1 MAVRAAGTST
11 FAPHCLKTMGSNLI
25 GNPNMMSS
33 RFNRTGL
40 ACALAVGLLGAVAG
54 CSGSSS
60 TPSGPSSPSGPPG
73 LSAGPQGASATQ
85 VSVVTVQPENQP
97 VTTELSGRT
106 RSRLSAEIRPQVGG
120 IVQQRLFEE
129 GALVKAGQVLY
140 QLDPASYKAAY
151 ASAQA
156 SVAKSEATVN
166 AAKVTARRNAELAK
180 IEAVSQQ
187 TSEDSQA
194 TLQQAE
200 ADLGVARAALD
211 TARINLGFTRI
222 TAPIAGR
229 IEASTVTPGA
239 LVTASQ
245 TTALTTVQQLDPI
258 HVDVT
263 QSTTELLRLQREL
276 AAGTLKGSG
285 EKGEASV
292 KLLLE
297 DGSTYAHAG
306 RLQFSSATVSEGT
319 GAVTLRILVPNPER
333 TLLPGMYVRAVLEEG
348 VAEQALLVPQQGVTR
363 TASGDASALVVV
375 AGDKVEKRA
384 LKVSRAVGNR
394 WQVTEGLKAGD
405 RVIVEGSLKVKPG
418 DTVKPVAA
426 DATTVA
432 SAGSASGAATAA
444 AR

>member
-1 MAVRAAGTST
+1 MD
-11 FAPHCLKTMGSNLI
+11 SNLI
-25 GNPNMMSS
+25 GILNMSS
-33 RFNRTGL
+33 RFIRTGL
-40 ACALAVGLLGAVAG
+40 ACALAIGLLGAIAG

-60 TPSGPSSPSGPPG
+60 SSSALPG
-73 LSAGPQGASATQ
+73 APQGLAAAQ
-85 VSVVTVQPENQP
+85 VGVVTVQPENQP

-180 IEAVSQQ
+180 IEAVSKQ

-200 ADLGVARAALD
+200 ADLGVARAALE

-245 TTALTTVQQLDPI
+245 TTALTTVQQLDPVY
-258 HVDVT
+258 VDVT
-263 QSTTELLRLQREL
+263 QSTTELLQLQREL
-276 AAGTLKGSG
+276 AAGTLKNGSAD
-285 EKGEASV
+285 KAEASV

-297 DGSTYAHAG
+297 DGTTYAHAG
-306 RLQFSSATVSEGT
+306 RLQFSSVTVNEGT

-333 TLLPGMYVRAVLEEG
+333 TLLPGMYMRAVLEQG
-348 VAEQALLVPQQGVTR
+348 VAEGALLVLQQGVTR
-363 TASGDASALVVV
+363 TANGDASALVVTSEN
-375 AGDKVEKRA
+375 KVEKRA

-394 WQVTEGLKAGD
+394 WQVIEGLKAGE
-405 RVIVEGSLKVKPG
+405 RVIVEGSLKVKAG
-418 DTVKPVAA
+418 DTVKAVDAA
-426 DATTVA
+426 GATTVA
-432 SAGSASGAATAA
+432 GAQASTTA
-444 AR
+444 R

>member
-1 MAVRAAGTST
+1 MDSK
-11 FAPHCLKTMGSNLI
+11 PDWNLL
-25 GNPNMMSS
+25 NMSS
-33 RFNRTGL
+33 RFIRTGL
-40 ACALAVGLLGAVAG
+40 ACALAIGLLGAIAG

-60 TPSGPSSPSGPPG
+60 APPQ
-73 LSAGPQGASATQ
+73 LPAAQ
-85 VSVVTVQPENQP
+85 VGVVTIQPENQP
-97 VTTELSGRT
+97 ITTELSGRT
-106 RSRLSAEIRPQVGG
+106 RARLSAEIRPQVGG

-140 QLDPASYKAAY
+140 QLDPASYKASY

-156 SVAKSEATVN
+156 SVAKAEATVN
-166 AAKVTARRNAELAK
+166 SAKVTARRNAELAK
-180 IEAVSQQ
+180 IDAVSQQ
-187 TSEDSQA
+187 TNDDSQA

-200 ADLGVARAALD
+200 AELGVARASLD

-276 AAGTLKGSG
+276 AAGTLKSSG
-285 EKGEASV
+285 DKSEASV

-297 DGSTYAHAG
+297 DGTVYAHAG
-306 RLQFSSATVSEGT
+306 RLQFASVTVSEGT

-348 VAEQALLVPQQGVTR
+348 VAERALLVPQQGVTR
-363 TASGDASALVVV
+363 TASGDASALVVT
-375 AGDKVEKRA
+375 ADNKVEKRA

-394 WQVTEGLKAGD
+394 WQVTDGLKAGE
-405 RVIVEGSLKVKPG
+405 RVIVEGSLKVKVG
-418 DTVKPVAA
+418 DTVKPVTA
-426 DATTVA
+426 DTTATVA
-432 SAGSASGAATAA
+432 SAASGGTS
-444 AR
+444 R

>member
-1 MAVRAAGTST
+1 
-11 FAPHCLKTMGSNLI
+11 MGSNLI
-25 GNPNMMSS
+25 GTPLNMSS
-33 RFNRTGL
+33 RFIRTGL
-40 ACALAVGLLGAVAG
+40 ACALAAGLLGAIAG
-54 CSGSSS
+54 CSGSSA
-60 TPSGPSSPSGPPG
+60 SSS
-73 LSAGPQGASATQ
+73 SAPPQGAPAAQ
-85 VSVVTVQPENQP
+85 VSVVTVQPQNQS

-106 RSRLSAEIRPQVGG
+106 RARLSAEIRPQVGG

-140 QLDPASYKAAY
+140 QLDPATYKAAY

-156 SVAKSEATVN
+156 SVAKAESTVN

-276 AAGTLKGSG
+276 AAGTLKSG
-285 EKGEASV
+285 GERGERGERGEASV

-297 DGSTYAHAG
+297 DGTAYAHAG
-306 RLQFSSATVSEGT
+306 RLQFSSVTVSEST

-363 TASGDASALVVV
+363 TASGDASALVVT
-375 AGDKVEKRA
+375 ADNKVEKRA

-394 WQVTEGLKAGD
+394 WQVTEGLKAGE
-405 RVIVEGSLKVKPG
+405 RVIVEGSLRVKPG

-432 SAGSASGAATAA
+432 AVATATA
-444 AR
+444 TATAH

>member
-1 MAVRAAGTST
+1 MAVRVAGTST
-11 FAPHCLKTMGSNLI
+11 FAPHSLKTMGSNLI
-25 GNPNMMSS
+25 GTPNMMSS

-40 ACALAVGLLGAVAG
+40 ACALAIGLLGAVAG

-60 TPSGPSSPSGPPG
+60 TSPGPSSPSGPPG
-73 LSAGPQGASATQ
+73 LAAGPQGASATQ

-156 SVAKSEATVN
+156 TVAKSEATVN

-180 IEAVSQQ
+180 IEAVSKQ

-200 ADLGVARAALD
+200 AELGVARAALD

-258 HVDVT
+258 YVDVT

-276 AAGTLKGSG
+276 AAGTLKGSSD
-285 EKGEASV
+285 KSEASV

-297 DGSTYAHAG
+297 DGSTYGHAG
-306 RLQFSSATVSEGT
+306 RLQFSSVTVNEGT
-319 GAVTLRILVPNPER
+319 GAVTLRILVPNPDR

-348 VAEQALLVPQQGVTR
+348 VAEGALLIPQQGVTR
-363 TASGDASALVVV
+363 TASGDASALVVT
-375 AGDKVEKRA
+375 ADGKVEKRA

-394 WQVTEGLKAGD
+394 WQVTDGLKAGE
-405 RVIVEGSLKVKPG
+405 RVIVEGSLKVKAG
-418 DTVKPVAA
+418 DTVKTVAA
-426 DATTVA
+426 SDATVA
-432 SAGSASGAATAA
+432 RAGAAVAPS

>member
-1 MAVRAAGTST
+1 
-11 FAPHCLKTMGSNLI
+11 MGSNLI
-25 GNPNMMSS
+25 GNPPMSS
-33 RFNRTGL
+33 RFTRTGI
-40 ACALAVGLLGAVAG
+40 ACALALGLLGGIAG

-60 TPSGPSSPSGPPG
+60 ASPQPAAPSAP
-73 LSAGPQGASATQ
+73 Q
-85 VSVVTVQPENQP
+85 VSVVTLQPENQP
-97 VTTELSGRT
+97 ITTELSGRT
-106 RSRLSAEIRPQVGG
+106 RARLSAEIRPQVGG

-140 QLDPASYKAAY
+140 QLDPASYKASH

-156 SVAKSEATVN
+156 SVAKAEATLN
-166 AAKVTARRNAELAK
+166 AAKTAARRNAELAK
-180 IEAVSQQ
+180 IDAVSQQ
-187 TSEDSQA
+187 ANDDSQA

-229 IEASTVTPGA
+229 IEASSVTPGA

-263 QSTTELLRLQREL
+263 QSSTELLRLRREL
-276 AAGTLKGSG
+276 ASGALKSSAGNADAS
-285 EKGEASV
+285 EATV
-292 KLLLE
+292 KLMLE
-297 DGSTYAHAG
+297 DGTAYAHPG
-306 RLQFSSATVSEGT
+306 RLQFSSVTVNEGT

-348 VAEQALLVPQQGVTR
+348 VAEQALLVPQQGVSR
-363 TASGDASALVVV
+363 TASGDASALVVT
-375 AGDKVEKRA
+375 AEDKVEKRA

-394 WQVTEGLKAGD
+394 WQVTEGLKAGE
-405 RVIVEGSLKVKPG
+405 RVVVEGSLKVKPG
-418 DTVKPVAA
+418 DTVNPVPAA
-426 DATTVA
+426 DATVA
-432 SAGSASGAATAA
+432 TAATAA
-444 AR
+444 TAATVATTATPR

>member
-1 MAVRAAGTST
+1 MRN
-11 FAPHCLKTMGSNLI
+11 PHT
-25 GNPNMMSS
+25 SS
-33 RFNRTGL
+33 RLTRTGL
-40 ACALAVGLLGAVAG
+40 ACALALGLLGGIAG
-54 CSGSSS
+54 CSGASSAPPQA
-60 TPSGPSSPSGPPG
+60 PSD
-73 LSAGPQGASATQ
+73 SAVAQ
-85 VSVVTVQPENQP
+85 VGVVTLQAQNQP
-97 VTTELSGRT
+97 ITTELSGRT
-106 RSRLSAEIRPQVGG
+106 RARLSAEIRPQVGG

-156 SVAKSEATVN
+156 SVAKAEATLN
-166 AAKVTARRNAELAK
+166 AAKTAARRNAELAK
-180 IEAVSQQ
+180 IDAVSQQ
-187 TSEDSQA
+187 ANDDSQA
-194 TLQQAE
+194 TLQQAQ

-229 IEASTVTPGA
+229 IEASSVTPGA

-263 QSTTELLRLQREL
+263 QSTTELLRLRREL
-276 AAGTLKGSG
+276 ASGALKSADSG
-285 EKGEASV
+285 NGNGNEATV
-292 KLLLE
+292 QLMLE
-297 DGSTYAHAG
+297 DGTAYAHPG
-306 RLQFSSATVSEGT
+306 RLQFSSVTVNEGT

-348 VAEQALLVPQQGVTR
+348 VAEQALLVPQQGVSR
-363 TASGDASALVVV
+363 TASGDASALVVT
-375 AGDKVEKRA
+375 ADDKVEKRA

-394 WQVTEGLKAGD
+394 WQVTEGLKAGE
-405 RVIVEGSLKVKPG
+405 RVIVEGSLKVKAG

-426 DATTVA
+426 ADTAV
-432 SAGSASGAATAA
+432 ATAA
-444 AR
+444 TSTTTTTTTTATVATTR

>member
-1 MAVRAAGTST
+1 
-11 FAPHCLKTMGSNLI
+11 MGSNLI
-25 GNPNMMSS
+25 GTPLNMSS
-33 RFNRTGL
+33 RFIRTGL
-40 ACALAVGLLGAVAG
+40 ACALAAGLLGAIAG
-54 CSGSSS
+54 CSGSSA
-60 TPSGPSSPSGPPG
+60 SSS
-73 LSAGPQGASATQ
+73 SAPPQGAPAAQ
-85 VSVVTVQPENQP
+85 VSVVTVQPQNQP

-106 RSRLSAEIRPQVGG
+106 RARLSAEIRPQVGG

-140 QLDPASYKAAY
+140 QLDPATYKAAY

-156 SVAKSEATVN
+156 SVAKAEATVN

-245 TTALTTVQQLDPI
+245 TTALTTVQHLDPI

-276 AAGTLKGSG
+276 AAGTLKSG
-285 EKGEASV
+285 GERGERGERGEASV

-297 DGSTYAHAG
+297 DGTAYAHAG
-306 RLQFSSATVSEGT
+306 RLQFSSVTVSEST

-363 TASGDASALVVV
+363 TASGDASALVVT
-375 AGDKVEKRA
+375 ADNKVEKRA

-394 WQVTEGLKAGD
+394 WQVTEGLKAGE
-405 RVIVEGSLKVKPG
+405 RVIVEGSLRVKPG

-432 SAGSASGAATAA
+432 AAATATA
-444 AR
+444 H

>member
-1 MAVRAAGTST
+1 
-11 FAPHCLKTMGSNLI
+11 MGSNLI
-25 GNPNMMSS
+25 GTPLNMSS
-33 RFNRTGL
+33 RFIRTGL
-40 ACALAVGLLGAVAG
+40 ACALAAGLLGAIAG
-54 CSGSSS
+54 CSGSSA
-60 TPSGPSSPSGPPG
+60 SSS
-73 LSAGPQGASATQ
+73 SAPPQGAPAAQ
-85 VSVVTVQPENQP
+85 VSVVTVQPQNQP

-106 RSRLSAEIRPQVGG
+106 RARLSAEIRPQVGG

-140 QLDPASYKAAY
+140 QLDPATYKAAY

-156 SVAKSEATVN
+156 SVAKAESTVN

-276 AAGTLKGSG
+276 AAGTLKSGG
-285 EKGEASV
+285 EKGERGERGEASV

-297 DGSTYAHAG
+297 DGTAYAHAG
-306 RLQFSSATVSEGT
+306 RLQFSSVTVSEST

-363 TASGDASALVVV
+363 TASGDASALVVT
-375 AGDKVEKRA
+375 ADNKVEKRA

-394 WQVTEGLKAGD
+394 WQVTEGLKAGE
-405 RVIVEGSLKVKPG
+405 RVIVEGSLRVKPG

-432 SAGSASGAATAA
+432 AAATATA
-444 AR
+444 H

>member
-1 MAVRAAGTST
+1 MD
-11 FAPHCLKTMGSNLI
+11 SNLI
-25 GNPNMMSS
+25 GTLNMSS
-33 RFNRTGL
+33 RFTRTGL
-40 ACALAVGLLGAVAG
+40 ACALALGLLGAIAG
-54 CSGSSS
+54 CSGSSA
-60 TPSGPSSPSGPPG
+60 SPQSLAAPP
-73 LSAGPQGASATQ
+73 AVQ
-85 VSVVTVQPENQP
+85 VGVVTLQPENQP
-97 VTTELSGRT
+97 ITTELSGRT

-140 QLDPASYKAAY
+140 QLDPASYKAAD

-156 SVAKSEATVN
+156 SVAKAEATVN
-166 AAKVTARRNAELAK
+166 AAKTAARRNAELAK
-180 IEAVSQQ
+180 IDAVSQQ
-187 TSEDSQA
+187 TDDDSQA

-258 HVDVT
+258 YIDVT
-263 QSTTELLRLQREL
+263 QSTTDLLRLQREL
-276 AAGTLKGSG
+276 ASGALKSSAD
-285 EKGEASV
+285 KASV
-292 KLLLE
+292 RLMLE
-297 DGSTYAHAG
+297 DGTAYAHAG
-306 RLQFSSATVSEGT
+306 RLQFASVTVNEGT
-319 GAVTLRILVPNPER
+319 GAVTLRVLVPNPER

-363 TASGDASALVVV
+363 TASGDASALVVT
-375 AGDKVEKRA
+375 ADNKVEKRA
-384 LKVSRAVGNR
+384 LKVSRAIGSR
-394 WQVTEGLKAGD
+394 WQVTEGLKAGE
-405 RVIVEGSLKVKPG
+405 RVIVEGSLKVKAG

-426 DATTVA
+426 GDTTNVAT
-432 SAGSASGAATAA
+432 
-444 AR
+444 R

>member
-1 MAVRAAGTST
+1 MRN
-11 FAPHCLKTMGSNLI
+11 PHT
-25 GNPNMMSS
+25 SS
-33 RFNRTGL
+33 RLTRTGL
-40 ACALAVGLLGAVAG
+40 ACALALGLLGGIAG
-54 CSGSSS
+54 CSGASSAPPQA
-60 TPSGPSSPSGPPG
+60 PSD
-73 LSAGPQGASATQ
+73 SAVAQ
-85 VSVVTVQPENQP
+85 VGVVTLHAENQP
-97 VTTELSGRT
+97 ITTELSGRT
-106 RSRLSAEIRPQVGG
+106 RARLSAEIRPQVGG

-156 SVAKSEATVN
+156 SVAKAEATLN
-166 AAKVTARRNAELAK
+166 AAKTAARRNAELAK
-180 IEAVSQQ
+180 IDAVSQQ
-187 TSEDSQA
+187 ANDDSQA
-194 TLQQAE
+194 TLQQAQ

-229 IEASTVTPGA
+229 IEASSVTPGA

-263 QSTTELLRLQREL
+263 QSTTELLRLRREL
-276 AAGTLKGSG
+276 ASGALKSADSGNGKDNGTGNG
-285 EKGEASV
+285 NEATV
-292 KLLLE
+292 QLMLE
-297 DGSTYAHAG
+297 DGTAYAHPG
-306 RLQFSSATVSEGT
+306 RLQFSSVTVNEGT

-348 VAEQALLVPQQGVTR
+348 VAEQALLVPQQGVSR
-363 TASGDASALVVV
+363 TASGDASALVVT
-375 AGDKVEKRA
+375 ADDKVEKRA

-394 WQVTEGLKAGD
+394 WQVTEGLKAGE
-405 RVIVEGSLKVKPG
+405 RVIVEGSLKVKAG

-426 DATTVA
+426 ADTAV
-432 SAGSASGAATAA
+432 ATAA
-444 AR
+444 TSTTTTATVATTR

>member
-1 MAVRAAGTST
+1 MD
-11 FAPHCLKTMGSNLI
+11 SNLI
-25 GNPNMMSS
+25 GILNMSS
-33 RFNRTGL
+33 RFIRTGL
-40 ACALAVGLLGAVAG
+40 ACALAIGLLGAIAG

-60 TPSGPSSPSGPPG
+60 SSSAPSGAQQG
-73 LSAGPQGASATQ
+73 LAAAQ
-85 VSVVTVQPENQP
+85 VGVVTVQPENQP

-180 IEAVSQQ
+180 IEAVSKQ

-200 ADLGVARAALD
+200 ADLGVARAALE

-245 TTALTTVQQLDPI
+245 TTALTTVQQLDPVY
-258 HVDVT
+258 VDVT

-276 AAGTLKGSG
+276 AAGTLKNGSAD
-285 EKGEASV
+285 KAEASV

-297 DGSTYAHAG
+297 DGTTYAHAG
-306 RLQFSSATVSEGT
+306 RLQFSSVTVNEGT

-333 TLLPGMYVRAVLEEG
+333 TLLPGMYMRAVLEQG
-348 VAEQALLVPQQGVTR
+348 VAEGALLVPQQGVTR
-363 TASGDASALVVV
+363 TANGDASALVVT
-375 AGDKVEKRA
+375 AENKVEKRA

-394 WQVTEGLKAGD
+394 WQVTEGLKAGE
-405 RVIVEGSLKVKPG
+405 RVIVEGSLKVKAG
-418 DTVKPVAA
+418 DTVKAVDAA
-426 DATTVA
+426 GATTVA
-432 SAGSASGAATAA
+432 GAQSSTTA
-444 AR
+444 R

>member
-1 MAVRAAGTST
+1 
-11 FAPHCLKTMGSNLI
+11 MGSNLI
-25 GNPNMMSS
+25 GTPLNMSS
-33 RFNRTGL
+33 RFIRTGL
-40 ACALAVGLLGAVAG
+40 ACALAAGLLGAIAG
-54 CSGSSS
+54 CSGSSA
-60 TPSGPSSPSGPPG
+60 SSS
-73 LSAGPQGASATQ
+73 SAPPQGAPAAQ
-85 VSVVTVQPENQP
+85 VSVVTVQPQNQP

-106 RSRLSAEIRPQVGG
+106 RARLSAEIRPQVGG

-140 QLDPASYKAAY
+140 QLDPATYKAAY

-156 SVAKSEATVN
+156 SVAKAESTVN

-187 TSEDSQA
+187 TSEDSKA

-276 AAGTLKGSG
+276 AAGTLKSGG
-285 EKGEASV
+285 EKGERGERGEASV

-297 DGSTYAHAG
+297 DGTAYAHAG
-306 RLQFSSATVSEGT
+306 RLQFSSVTVSEST

-363 TASGDASALVVV
+363 TASGDASALVVT
-375 AGDKVEKRA
+375 ADNKVEKRA

-394 WQVTEGLKAGD
+394 WQVTEGLKAGE
-405 RVIVEGSLKVKPG
+405 RVIVEGSLRVKPG

-432 SAGSASGAATAA
+432 AA
-444 AR
+444 AAAPAAH

>member
-1 MAVRAAGTST
+1 
-11 FAPHCLKTMGSNLI
+11 MGSNLI
-25 GNPNMMSS
+25 GTPLNMSS
-33 RFNRTGL
+33 RFIRTGL
-40 ACALAVGLLGAVAG
+40 ACALAAGLLGAIAG
-54 CSGSSS
+54 CSGSSA
-60 TPSGPSSPSGPPG
+60 SSS
-73 LSAGPQGASATQ
+73 SAPPQGAPAAQ
-85 VSVVTVQPENQP
+85 VSVVTVQPQNQP

-106 RSRLSAEIRPQVGG
+106 RARLSAEIRPQVGG

-140 QLDPASYKAAY
+140 QLDPATYKAAY

-156 SVAKSEATVN
+156 SVAKAEATVN

-245 TTALTTVQQLDPI
+245 TTALTTVQHLDPI

-276 AAGTLKGSG
+276 AAGTLKSGG
-285 EKGEASV
+285 EKGERGEASV

-297 DGSTYAHAG
+297 DGTAYAHAG
-306 RLQFSSATVSEGT
+306 RLQFSSVTVSEST

-363 TASGDASALVVV
+363 TASGDASALVVT
-375 AGDKVEKRA
+375 ADNKVEKRA

-394 WQVTEGLKAGD
+394 WQVTEGLKAGE
-405 RVIVEGSLKVKPG
+405 RVIVEGSLRVKPG

-432 SAGSASGAATAA
+432 AAATATA
-444 AR
+444 H

>member
-1 MAVRAAGTST
+1 
-11 FAPHCLKTMGSNLI
+11 MGSNLI
-25 GNPNMMSS
+25 GTPLNMSS
-33 RFNRTGL
+33 RFIRTGL
-40 ACALAVGLLGAVAG
+40 ACALAAGLLGAIAG
-54 CSGSSS
+54 CSGSSA
-60 TPSGPSSPSGPPG
+60 SSS
-73 LSAGPQGASATQ
+73 SAPPQGAPAAQ
-85 VSVVTVQPENQP
+85 VSVVTVQPQNQP

-106 RSRLSAEIRPQVGG
+106 RARLSAEIRPQVGG

-140 QLDPASYKAAY
+140 QLDPATYKAAY

-156 SVAKSEATVN
+156 SVAKAEATVN

-276 AAGTLKGSG
+276 AAGTLKSGG
-285 EKGEASV
+285 EKGERGERGEASV

-297 DGSTYAHAG
+297 DGTAYAHAG
-306 RLQFSSATVSEGT
+306 RLQFSSVTVSEST

-363 TASGDASALVVV
+363 TASGDASALVVT
-375 AGDKVEKRA
+375 ADNKVEKRA

-394 WQVTEGLKAGD
+394 WQVTEGLKAGE
-405 RVIVEGSLKVKPG
+405 RVIVEGSLRVKPG
-418 DTVKPVAA
+418 DTVKPVAV

-432 SAGSASGAATAA
+432 AA
-444 AR
+444 AAAPAAH

>member
-1 MAVRAAGTST
+1 
-11 FAPHCLKTMGSNLI
+11 
-25 GNPNMMSS
+25 
-33 RFNRTGL
+33 
-40 ACALAVGLLGAVAG
+40 
-54 CSGSSS
+54 
-60 TPSGPSSPSGPPG
+60 
-73 LSAGPQGASATQ
+73 
-85 VSVVTVQPENQP
+85 VQPENQP

-180 IEAVSQQ
+180 IEAVSKQ

-200 ADLGVARAALD
+200 ADLGVARAALE

-245 TTALTTVQQLDPI
+245 TTALTTVQQLDPVY
-258 HVDVT
+258 VDVT
-263 QSTTELLRLQREL
+263 QSTTELLQLQREL
-276 AAGTLKGSG
+276 AAGTLKNGSAD
-285 EKGEASV
+285 KAEASV

-297 DGSTYAHAG
+297 DGTTYAHAG
-306 RLQFSSATVSEGT
+306 RLQFSSVTVNEGT

-333 TLLPGMYVRAVLEEG
+333 TLLPGMYMRAVLEQG
-348 VAEQALLVPQQGVTR
+348 VAEGALLVPQQGVTR
-363 TASGDASALVVV
+363 TANGDASALVVTSEN
-375 AGDKVEKRA
+375 KVEKRA

-394 WQVTEGLKAGD
+394 WQVIEGLKAGE
-405 RVIVEGSLKVKPG
+405 RVIVEGSLKVKAG
-418 DTVKPVAA
+418 DTVKAVDAA
-426 DATTVA
+426 GATTVA
-432 SAGSASGAATAA
+432 GAQASTTA
-444 AR
+444 R

>member
-1 MAVRAAGTST
+1 
-11 FAPHCLKTMGSNLI
+11 MGSNLI
-25 GNPNMMSS
+25 GTSLNMSS
-33 RFNRTGL
+33 RFIRTGL
-40 ACALAVGLLGAVAG
+40 ACALATGLLGAIAG
-54 CSGSSS
+54 CSGSSA
-60 TPSGPSSPSGPPG
+60 SSS
-73 LSAGPQGASATQ
+73 SAPPQGAPAAQ
-85 VSVVTVQPENQP
+85 VSVVTVQPQNQP

-106 RSRLSAEIRPQVGG
+106 RARLSAEIRPQVGG

-140 QLDPASYKAAY
+140 QLDPATYKAAY

-156 SVAKSEATVN
+156 SVAKAESTVN

-276 AAGTLKGSG
+276 AAGTLKSSG
-285 EKGEASV
+285 EKGERGERGEASV

-297 DGSTYAHAG
+297 DGTAYAHAG
-306 RLQFSSATVSEGT
+306 RLQFSSVTVSEST

-363 TASGDASALVVV
+363 TASGDASALVVT
-375 AGDKVEKRA
+375 ADNKVEKRA

-394 WQVTEGLKAGD
+394 WQVTEGLKAGE
-405 RVIVEGSLKVKPG
+405 RVIVEGSLRVKPG

-432 SAGSASGAATAA
+432 AA
-444 AR
+444 AAAPAAH

>member
-1 MAVRAAGTST
+1 
-11 FAPHCLKTMGSNLI
+11 
-25 GNPNMMSS
+25 MSS
-33 RFNRTGL
+33 RFIRTGL
-40 ACALAVGLLGAVAG
+40 ACALAAGLLGAIAG
-54 CSGSSS
+54 CSGSSA
-60 TPSGPSSPSGPPG
+60 SSS
-73 LSAGPQGASATQ
+73 SAPPQGAPAAQ
-85 VSVVTVQPENQP
+85 VSVVTVQPQNQP

-106 RSRLSAEIRPQVGG
+106 RARLSAEIRPQVGG

-140 QLDPASYKAAY
+140 QLDPATYKAAY

-156 SVAKSEATVN
+156 SVAKAESTVN

-276 AAGTLKGSG
+276 AAGTLKSG
-285 EKGEASV
+285 GERGQRGERGEASV

-297 DGSTYAHAG
+297 DGTAYAHAG
-306 RLQFSSATVSEGT
+306 RLQFSSVTVSEST

-363 TASGDASALVVV
+363 TASGDASALVVT
-375 AGDKVEKRA
+375 ADNKVEKRA
-384 LKVSRAVGNR
+384 LRVSRAVGNR
-394 WQVTEGLKAGD
+394 WQVTEGLKAGE
-405 RVIVEGSLKVKPG
+405 RVIVEGSLRVKPG

-432 SAGSASGAATAA
+432 AA
-444 AR
+444 AAAPAAH

>member
-1 MAVRAAGTST
+1 
-11 FAPHCLKTMGSNLI
+11 MGSNLI
-25 GNPNMMSS
+25 GNPPMSS
-33 RFNRTGL
+33 RFTRTGI
-40 ACALAVGLLGAVAG
+40 ACALALGLLGGIAG

-60 TPSGPSSPSGPPG
+60 ASPQPAAPSAP
-73 LSAGPQGASATQ
+73 Q
-85 VSVVTVQPENQP
+85 VSVVTLQPENQP
-97 VTTELSGRT
+97 ITTELSGRT
-106 RSRLSAEIRPQVGG
+106 RARLSAEIRPQVGG

-140 QLDPASYKAAY
+140 QLDPASYKASH

-156 SVAKSEATVN
+156 SVAKAEATLN
-166 AAKVTARRNAELAK
+166 AAKTAARRNAELAK
-180 IEAVSQQ
+180 IDAVSQQ
-187 TSEDSQA
+187 ANDDSQA

-229 IEASTVTPGA
+229 IEASSVTPGA

-263 QSTTELLRLQREL
+263 QSTTELLRLRREL
-276 AAGTLKGSG
+276 ASGALKSSAGRANAS
-285 EKGEASV
+285 EANASEATV
-292 KLLLE
+292 KLMLE
-297 DGSTYAHAG
+297 DGTAYPHPG
-306 RLQFSSATVSEGT
+306 RLQFASVTVNEGT

-348 VAEQALLVPQQGVTR
+348 VAEQALLVPQQGVSR
-363 TASGDASALVVV
+363 TASGDASALVVT
-375 AGDKVEKRA
+375 ADDKVEKRA

-394 WQVTEGLKAGD
+394 WQVTEGLKAGE

-418 DTVKPVAA
+418 DTVNPVPAA
-426 DATTVA
+426 DATVA
-432 SAGSASGAATAA
+432 TAATAA
-444 AR
+444 TVATTATPR

>member
-1 MAVRAAGTST
+1 
-11 FAPHCLKTMGSNLI
+11 MGSNLI
-25 GNPNMMSS
+25 GTPLNMSS
-33 RFNRTGL
+33 RFIRTGL
-40 ACALAVGLLGAVAG
+40 ACALAAGLLGAIAG
-54 CSGSSS
+54 CSGSSA
-60 TPSGPSSPSGPPG
+60 SSS
-73 LSAGPQGASATQ
+73 SAPPQGAPAAQ
-85 VSVVTVQPENQP
+85 VSVVTVQPQNQP

-106 RSRLSAEIRPQVGG
+106 RARLSAEIRPQVGG

-140 QLDPASYKAAY
+140 QLDPATYKAAY

-156 SVAKSEATVN
+156 SVAKAEATVN

-245 TTALTTVQQLDPI
+245 TTALTTVQHLDPI

-276 AAGTLKGSG
+276 AAGTLKSG
-285 EKGEASV
+285 GERGERGERGEASV

-297 DGSTYAHAG
+297 DGTAYAHAG
-306 RLQFSSATVSEGT
+306 RLQFSSVTVSEST

-363 TASGDASALVVV
+363 TASGDASALVVT
-375 AGDKVEKRA
+375 ADNKVEKRA

-394 WQVTEGLKAGD
+394 WQVTEGLKAGE
-405 RVIVEGSLKVKPG
+405 RVIVEGSLRVKPG

-432 SAGSASGAATAA
+432 AA
-444 AR
+444 AAAPAAH

>member
-1 MAVRAAGTST
+1 
-11 FAPHCLKTMGSNLI
+11 MGSNLI
-25 GNPNMMSS
+25 GTPLNMSS
-33 RFNRTGL
+33 RFIRTGL
-40 ACALAVGLLGAVAG
+40 ACALAIGLLGAIAG
-54 CSGSSS
+54 CSGSSA
-60 TPSGPSSPSGPPG
+60 SSS
-73 LSAGPQGASATQ
+73 SAPPQGATAAQ
-85 VSVVTVQPENQP
+85 VSVVTVQPQNQP

-106 RSRLSAEIRPQVGG
+106 RARLSAEIRPQVGG

-140 QLDPASYKAAY
+140 QLDPATYKAAY

-156 SVAKSEATVN
+156 SVAKAESTVN

-187 TSEDSQA
+187 TSDDSQA

-200 ADLGVARAALD
+200 ADLGVARASLD

-276 AAGTLKGSG
+276 AAGTLKSSG

-297 DGSTYAHAG
+297 DGTAYAHAG
-306 RLQFSSATVSEGT
+306 RLQFSSVTVSEST

-363 TASGDASALVVV
+363 TASGDASALVVT
-375 AGDKVEKRA
+375 ADNKVEKRA

-394 WQVTEGLKAGD
+394 WQVTDGLKAGE
-405 RVIVEGSLKVKPG
+405 RVIVEGSLRVKPG

-432 SAGSASGAATAA
+432 AATTATA
-444 AR
+444 H

>member
-1 MAVRAAGTST
+1 MD
-11 FAPHCLKTMGSNLI
+11 SNLI
-25 GNPNMMSS
+25 GTPNMMSS

-40 ACALAVGLLGAVAG
+40 ACALAIGLLGAVAG

-60 TPSGPSSPSGPPG
+60 ASSAP
-73 LSAGPQGASATQ
+73 PQGLPAAQ
-85 VSVVTVQPENQP
+85 VGVVTVQPEDQP

-200 ADLGVARAALD
+200 AELGVARAALD

-245 TTALTTVQQLDPI
+245 TTALTTVQQLDPVY
-258 HVDVT
+258 VDVT

-276 AAGTLKGSG
+276 AAGTLKGSSDRS
-285 EKGEASV
+285 EASV

-297 DGSTYAHAG
+297 DGSSYAHAG
-306 RLQFSSATVSEGT
+306 RLQFSSVTVSEGT

-348 VAEQALLVPQQGVTR
+348 VAEGALLVPQQGVTR
-363 TASGDASALVVV
+363 TASGDASALVVT
-375 AGDKVEKRA
+375 ADNKVEKRA

-394 WQVTEGLKAGD
+394 WQVTEGLKAGE
-405 RVIVEGSLKVKPG
+405 RVIVEGSLKVKAG
-418 DTVKPVAA
+418 DTVKAVAA
-426 DATTVA
+426 SDATVA
-432 SAGSASGAATAA
+432 SAAAATVAT

>member
-1 MAVRAAGTST
+1 
-11 FAPHCLKTMGSNLI
+11 
-25 GNPNMMSS
+25 MSS
-33 RFNRTGL
+33 RFTRTGL
-40 ACALAVGLLGAVAG
+40 ACALALGLLGGIAG

-60 TPSGPSSPSGPPG
+60 APPP
-73 LSAGPQGASATQ
+73 APAAAQ
-85 VSVVTVQPENQP
+85 VSVVTLQPENQP

-106 RSRLSAEIRPQVGG
+106 RARLSAEIRPQVGG

-140 QLDPASYKAAY
+140 QLDPASYQAAY

-156 SVAKSEATVN
+156 SVAKSEATLN
-166 AAKVTARRNAELAK
+166 SAKTSARRNADLVK
-180 IEAVSQQ
+180 IDAVSQQ
-187 TSEDSQA
+187 TNDDSQA
-194 TLQQAE
+194 TLQQAQ

-229 IEASTVTPGA
+229 IEASAVTPGA
-239 LVTASQ
+239 LVTAGQ

-276 AAGTLKGSG
+276 ASGALKSSAN
-285 EKGEASV
+285 KGEAAV
-292 KLLLE
+292 RLMLE
-297 DGSTYAHAG
+297 DGTAYAHAG
-306 RLQFSSATVSEGT
+306 RLQFASVTVNEGT

-363 TASGDASALVVV
+363 TASGDASALVVT
-375 AGDKVEKRA
+375 AENKVEKRA
-384 LKVSRAVGNR
+384 LKVSRALGSR
-394 WQVTEGLKAGD
+394 WQVTEGLKAGE
-405 RVIVEGSLKVKPG
+405 RVIVEGSTKVRVG

-426 DATTVA
+426 TDTTVA
-432 SAGSASGAATAA
+432 AAATPAT

>member
-1 MAVRAAGTST
+1 
-11 FAPHCLKTMGSNLI
+11 MGSNLI
-25 GNPNMMSS
+25 GTSTMSH
-33 RFNRTGL
+33 RLCRIAL
-40 ACALAVGLLGAVAG
+40 ACALALGLLGAVAG
-54 CSGSSS
+54 CTQASSAQ
-60 TPSGPSSPSGPPG
+60 PAPAPAAEVGV
-73 LSAGPQGASATQ
+73 AT
-85 VSVVTVQPENQP
+85 VNPENQP
-97 VTTELSGRT
+97 ITTELSGRT

-140 QLDPASYKAAY
+140 QLDPASYQAAY

-156 SVAKSEATVN
+156 TLAKAEATVN
-166 AAKVTARRNAELAK
+166 SAKITAKRNGELAR
-180 IEAVSQQ
+180 IDAVSQQ
-187 TSEDSQA
+187 VNDDAQA
-194 TLQQAE
+194 TLQQAV
-200 ADLGVARAALD
+200 ADLGVAKAALD

-263 QSTTELLRLQREL
+263 QSTTDLLRLQRDL
-276 AAGTLKGSG
+276 AAGTLKSSG

-306 RLQFSSATVSEGT
+306 RLQFSSVTVSEST

-363 TASGDASALVVV
+363 TSSGDASALVVT
-375 AGDKVEKRA
+375 ADSKVEKRA
-384 LKVSRAVGNR
+384 LKVARAVGNR
-394 WQVTEGLKAGD
+394 WQVSEGLKAGD

-418 DTVKPVAA
+418 DTVKAVATS
-426 DATTVA
+426 DVVA
-432 SAGSASGAATAA
+432 SAAASSTA
-444 AR
+444 R